1 MRTIEY
7 SGIVTALSS
16 LFHGGGDSFGINSKL
31 RREKFVQP
39 DGSVEE
45 VPVISGNGV
54 RGLLRDVGMWH
65 MCRALGYGDGDERP
79 DGLSL
84 PAFYFLFSGGSLTKV
99 SGRGLD
105 IDRARELRE
114 LIPLVGVFG
123 GAMGNQIM
131 PGKLKVDKMIPICR
145 ETAHLLPDSVVPE
158 RPESIWEYLQ
168 EEMYTRKDDEK
179 DENKRMLI
187 DSQVRYLLEAEA
199 SEKRQKSDQPAIQDD
214 TGQKQQMRYYVETMA
229 AGTQLYWSVVLTDVT
244 DIEFDAFV
252 TCLVEFSRQPYIGA
266 KSNVGL
272 GKIAINLSN
281 WHTIDSRVTA
291 NGAAVDL
298 PPGKKYQQHLEQRAA
313 DIRDLLAEI
322 E

>member
-39 DGSVEE
+39 DGTVEE
-45 VPVISGNGV
+45 IPVISGNAV
-54 RGLLRDVGMWH
+54 RGILRDLGMWH
-65 MCRALGYGDGDERP
+65 MCRSLGYGDGERP
-79 DGLSL
+79 EGLSL

-114 LIPLVGVFG
+114 LIPLVGIFG

-145 ETAHLLPDSVVPE
+145 ETVHLLPDSVIPE

-187 DSQVRYLLEAEA
+187 DSQVRYLLESEA
-199 SEKRQKSDQPAIQDD
+199 REKRQKTEQPAVQEN
-214 TGQKQQMRYYVETMA
+214 TGQNQQMMYYVETMA
-229 AGTQLYWSVVLTDVT
+229 AGIQLYWSVVLTDVT

-272 GKIAINLSN
+272 GKVAINFN
-281 WHTIDSRVTA
+281 EWHTIDSRVSA
-291 NGAAVDL
+291 NGAVVDL
-298 PPGKKYQQHLEQRAA
+298 PMGAKYQQHLQQKAA
-313 DIRDLLAEI
+313 AIRNLLAEI